1 MKRIDIEYTLSMDEY
16 SEVQIY
22 HMMRRSNIV
31 KFSVAL
37 FFIGI
42 IMIVSGMLTDAG
54 INGSW
59 LLAVF
64 PIPYIIYIYFKMKNI
79 TVRMYK
85 SDIKTWKIRFTDDGI
100 GINGGKKGEIEDM
113 PWSCIVNKWNTK
125 KYIFLFLSKKV
136 FIPIPKR
143 SMTDEQIQFVLE
155 KAQKNNHILT
165 KGKGV

>member
-1 MKRIDIEYTLSMDEY
+1 
-16 SEVQIY
+16 
-22 HMMRRSNIV
+22 
-31 KFSVAL
+31 
-37 FFIGI
+37 
-42 IMIVSGMLTDAG
+42 
-54 INGSW
+54 
-59 LLAVF
+59 
-64 PIPYIIYIYFKMKNI
+64 MKNI

-143 SMTDEQIQFVLE
+143 SMTDEQIQFGLKE
-155 KAQKNNHILT
+155 KAYDIILYVFFILLDIYDI
-165 KGKGV
+165 KI